1 MSIGLIKNDKV
12 KVISGKDAG
21 RTGKVIKVIP
31 SKNKAIVEGV
41 AKVKKNVKPSQ
52 KNPKPG
58 RIEMETPI
66 DISNI
71 MVICT
76 SCGKPSRIS
85 KKVEDGLKVRVCNKC
100 NQVIEEGK

>member
-1 MSIGLIKNDKV
+1 MSTLIIKNDKV
-12 KVISGKDAG
+12 KVITGKDAG
-21 RTGKVIKVIP
+21 KTGKVIKVIP
-31 SKNKAIVEGV
+31 SKNKVLVEGI

-71 MVICT
+71 MIICS

-85 KKVEDGLKVRVCNKC
+85 KKVEDGSRVRICKKC
-100 NQVIEEGK
+100 NQAIEAGK